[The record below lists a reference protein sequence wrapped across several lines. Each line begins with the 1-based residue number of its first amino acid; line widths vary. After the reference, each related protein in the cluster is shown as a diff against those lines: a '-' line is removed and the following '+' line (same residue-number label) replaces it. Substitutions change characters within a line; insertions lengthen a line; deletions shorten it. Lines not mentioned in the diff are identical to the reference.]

1 MGLVFDVVIG
11 IPLVNTSEENR
22 TLVTEFVLTGLTDH
36 LWLQVPLFLVFL
48 VIYLITMVG
57 NLGLVA
63 LVWKDPHLH
72 MPMYL
77 FLGSLAFADA
87 CTSTSVTPRMLV
99 NFLDKTTMVSLSER
113 ITQFYFFASSAT
125 TECFLLVVMAY
136 DRYVA
141 ICNPSLYPVVMSKD
155 CTQLISISYAVG
167 FLQPPIHVVLLLR
180 LTFCRIIHYF
190 YCEILQ
196 LFKISCIHPSINSLM
211 MFIFGAFIQISILM
225 TIVIS
230 YTCVL
235 FDTLKKKSEKS
246 RSKAFFMCTAHLL
259 SVSLY
264 YGTLIFTY
272 VRPASGLAEDQD
284 KISSLLYTILIP
296 LINPF
301 IYSLRNKEV
310 IGALK
315 RVTKK

>member
-1 MGLVFDVVIG
+1 M
-11 IPLVNTSEENR
+11 SEENR

-57 NLGLVA
+57 NLGLTA
-63 LVWKDPHLH
+63 LIWKDPHLH
-72 MPMYL
+72 TPMYL
-77 FLGSLAFADA
+77 FLGGLAFADA

-99 NFLDKTTMVSLSER
+99 NFLDRTTMISLAEC
-113 ITQFYFFASSAT
+113 ITQFYVFASSAT

-141 ICNPSLYPVVMSKD
+141 ICNPLLYPVVMSNRL
-155 CTQLISISYAVG
+155 CTQLISISYAIG
-167 FLQPPIHVVLLLR
+167 FLHPLIHVVLLLR
-180 LTFCRIIHYF
+180 LTFCRSNMIHYF

-196 LFKISCIHPSINSLM
+196 LFKISCTDPSTNALM
-211 MFIFGAFIQISILM
+211 IFIFGALIQISTLM
-225 TIVIS
+225 TIIIS
-230 YTCVL
+230 YTRVL
-235 FDTLKKKSEKS
+235 FDILKKKSEKG
-246 RSKAFFMCTAHLL
+246 RSKAFSTCSAHLL

-264 YGTLIFTY
+264 YGTLIFMY

-284 KISSLLYTILIP
+284 KMYSLFYTILIP

-310 IGALK
+310 IGALNK
-315 RVTKK
+315 QLSREI